1 MQINKQQRQNLIT
14 YSLIKTMPRLKGQ
27 SDIALVLTRL
37 LLPEFP
43 RLPSGG
49 SLSSL
54 LDAGVQ
60 SLQCWDLC
68 SRLQRGP
75 WSLL

>member
-14 YSLIKTMPRLKGQ
+14 YSMIKTIPRLKGQ
-27 SDIALVLTRL
+27 SDIAMVLRHL

-43 RLPSGG
+43 RLPSAG
-49 SLSSL
+49 SLSSS
-54 LDAGVQ
+54 LDTGVQ

-68 SRLQRGP
+68 SRLQ
-75 WSLL
+75 